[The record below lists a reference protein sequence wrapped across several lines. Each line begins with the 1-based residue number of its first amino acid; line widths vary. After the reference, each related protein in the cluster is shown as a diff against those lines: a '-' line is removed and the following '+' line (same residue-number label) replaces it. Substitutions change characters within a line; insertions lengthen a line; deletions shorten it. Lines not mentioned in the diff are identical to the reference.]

1 MFINLI
7 TSYCR
12 QDFPRRVAET
22 RPLRV
27 WKPYQKERRFF
38 QSSKINVISRKP
50 SDCPGLGHMTISV
63 ARTFPRTEIERP
75 DAQVQLASQSTA
87 NRRFVLFPSCKLG
100 IPHNF
105 RMWRILSKCP
115 HFLIT
120 HQPLHYVPIANSGS
134 TMRHTTVTNPGHPF
148 HVLSVMC
155 HQKPLFIL
163 K

>member
-1 MFINLI
+1 MCSSISLPLI
-7 TSYCR
+7 ADRTSLGGW
-12 QDFPRRVAET
+12 QKHGHWEFGNPTRR
-22 RPLRV
+22 
-27 WKPYQKERRFF
+27 RRFF
-38 QSSKINVISRKP
+38 QSSKICNLKKALWLSWFGSHGHLCGQNVSQNRVR
-50 SDCPGLGHMTISV
+50 GLMH
-63 ARTFPRTEIERP
+63 
-75 DAQVQLASQSTA
+75 QVQLAITVHKWKV
-87 NRRFVLFPSCKLG
+87 RLFPSCELG

-148 HVLSVMC
+148 HALSVMC